1 MSNPWKTFL
10 EKIPYLKN
18 LKTLKQFL
26 LVSLITYQWVH
37 LYDSDKFAN
46 VRYCIDKSSRPV
58 VFCKNS
64 VLKNFTKLARKIP
77 VLEYLTQLFSCEH
90 CKIFK
95 STYFEDYLRT
105 AGSKLMRL
113 LICVIFWKSSQ
124 NSSET
129 SIRCS

>member
-1 MSNPWKTFL
+1 MLIFRGNKGRL
-10 EKIPYLKN
+10 LKLKCLIHEKHFWRKFHI
-18 LKTLKQFL
+18 LKQFF

-58 VFCKNS
+58 VFCKND
-64 VLKNFTKLARKIP
+64 VLKNFTKFTRKIP

-95 STYFEDYLRT
+95 STYFEEHLRT

-113 LICVIFWKSSQ
+113 LICVIF
-124 NSSET
+124 
-129 SIRCS
+129 